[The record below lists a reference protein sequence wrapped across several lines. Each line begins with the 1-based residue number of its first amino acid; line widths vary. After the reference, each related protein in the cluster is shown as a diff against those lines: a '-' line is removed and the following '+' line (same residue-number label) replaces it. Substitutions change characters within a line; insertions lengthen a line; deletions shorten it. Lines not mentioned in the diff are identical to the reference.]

1 MCASRLD
8 CHVVYLGVMVPFAS
22 RCVYPTAPQFS
33 AGIVFL
39 CEDLRDSHIIRERPG
54 SWHRRK
60 GLEPSSGGFGDRCSS
75 IKLRLYMSPMP
86 GLEPGSVRTQLKVHR
101 PGGLCLPPR
110 ECRYRLT
117 GISELMRTRSPPK
130 RVRTAVC
137 SVTCRA
143 SWAFRNSYCRRTYS
157 GTSSWLVSSFS
168 QAVMIVGTPYSTA
181 QVCSTRH
188 PLASSHPGAK

>member
-1 MCASRLD
+1 MSLIYSQFPSPFGYLPMCASRLD

-33 AGIVFL
+33 ADIVFL

-143 SWAFRNSYCRRTYS
+143 SWACRSSYRRHTYS
-157 GTSSWLVSSFS
+157 GTSSWLVSSFF
-168 QAVMIVGTPYSTA
+168 VIL
-181 QVCSTRH
+181 R
-188 PLASSHPGAK
+188 